1 LSNSLNIQ
9 VNPIP
14 TVVLSNDV
22 TIQQGESTT
31 LTATTAANLTY
42 LWTPST
48 ALSCTDCTVTEANP
62 EESITYTFTVTDP
75 ATNCSAADSVVVTV
89 IRTFDVWVPNAFSPN
104 KDGVNDIFFVRG
116 NNVKDFALKIFDRW
130 GTLMFETSD
139 LNDGWNGEY
148 QGRIVNTGIFV
159 YTLDYTLKE
168 GTQGTLKGNIS
179 VSN

>member
-1 LSNSLNIQ
+1 
-9 VNPIP
+9 
-14 TVVLSNDV
+14 
-22 TIQQGESTT
+22 
-31 LTATTAANLTY
+31 
-42 LWTPST
+42 
-48 ALSCTDCTVTEANP
+48 
-62 EESITYTFTVTDP
+62 
-75 ATNCSAADSVVVTV
+75 
-89 IRTFDVWVPNAFSPN
+89 VPNAFSPN

-130 GTLMFETSD
+130 GTLMFETSN